1 MLILYAYHPDSK
13 YMTEAKI
20 IIGIMQ
26 NDERAWKHICRN
38 MKPGFA
44 SILGQSSSL
53 GNLTNEDIEDIFQE
67 SCIVLMQKV
76 KNGGVTIAREG
87 ALFSYLV
94 QIGKLTACNLVRKR
108 RALTQEEVVTI
119 SENLHKEDVD
129 YEISVDE
136 KQKSQDEFL
145 DRVFDSLPSDCKTL
159 LKHFYWGKKSMDD
172 IASILGMRNADS
184 AKTKKN
190 RCMNKFKDIA
200 SKLLESDEFAEEAV
214 RAAVERAALKELLE
228 DERFYAENGISMA
241 ALNVD
246 EETDKEE

>member
-1 MLILYAYHPDSK
+1 
-13 YMTEAKI
+13 MTDQQLL
-20 IIGIMQ
+20 IGIIQ

-38 MKPGFA
+38 MKQGFA
-44 SILGQSSSL
+44 SILVHMFSFNS
-53 GNLTNEDIEDIFQE
+53 LTNEDIEDIFQE

-76 KNGGVTIAREG
+76 KSGGIAISRDG

-108 RALTQEEVVTI
+108 KDMTTENVVTI
-119 SENLHKEDVD
+119 SDNLHKE
-129 YEISVDE
+129 YEDISVDE

-159 LKHFYWGKKSMDD
+159 LKHFYWGRKPMDH
-172 IASILGMRNADS
+172 IASVLGMRNADS

-190 RCMNKFKDIA
+190 KCMNKFKDIA
-200 SKLLESDEFAEEAV
+200 AKLIESDEFAEEAV

-228 DERFYAENGISMA
+228 NEKVYAENGICTA
-241 ALNVD
+241 ALNTD
-246 EETDKEE
+246 DTEE